1 MALTGIDSRETSQG
15 KYGFDPQQMLG
26 GAGGLIGGLFGNSG
40 KPYDKAMEQY
50 QKYMQM
56 GQNTQQPYL
65 NAGTGA
71 IGDYQKWLEGQKDPS
86 GFINNLMGNYQ
97 ESPYAHMLQQQAMNA
112 GNNSASASGMLG
124 SSALMNQQMQ
134 NAGQIASGDMN
145 SWLQNVLGINNQYG
159 QGQNNLMQ
167 GGQSAANSLT
177 DMYNKMGQQMGDAA
191 YGKEA
196 GKKNDFWSALG
207 GGLSMLGSF
216 L

>member
-1 MALTGIDSRETSQG
+1 MPFDSGQFGSG
-15 KYGFDPQQMLG
+15 LG
-26 GAGGLIGGLFGNSG
+26 GFLGGLFGDSG

-56 GQNTQQPYL
+56 GQGAQQPYA
-65 NAGTGA
+65 NAGQGA
-71 IGDYQKWLEGQKDPS
+71 IGDYQQWLQGQKDPS

-112 GNNSASASGMLG
+112 GNNSASASGMMG
-124 SSALMNQQMQ
+124 SSALMDQQMK

-145 SWLQNVLGINNQYG
+145 SWLQNVLGINSQYG

-167 GGQSAANSLT
+167 GGQNAANSL
-177 DMYNKMGQQMGDAA
+177 MNMFNQMGGRMGEAA

-196 GKKNDFWSALG
+196 GKQNNFWNTLG
-207 GGLSMLGSF
+207 GGLGMLGSF